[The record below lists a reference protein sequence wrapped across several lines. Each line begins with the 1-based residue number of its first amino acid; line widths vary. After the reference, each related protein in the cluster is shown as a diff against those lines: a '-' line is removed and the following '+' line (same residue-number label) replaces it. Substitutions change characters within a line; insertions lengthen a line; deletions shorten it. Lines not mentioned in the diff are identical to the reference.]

1 MIEANFW
8 LFLWPYS
15 EGQQMNRP
23 SERTVAMKHNLKIS
37 VSNEP
42 QTGGVVR
49 CRNVSL
55 REKLLTLLLGSK
67 ERMMILIPGNS
78 VAELS
83 IVEMPEG
90 GATNDPN

>member
-1 MIEANFW
+1 
-8 LFLWPYS
+8 
-15 EGQQMNRP
+15 
-23 SERTVAMKHNLKIS
+23 MKHNLKII
-37 VSNEP
+37 VSTET

-55 REKLLTLLLGSK
+55 REKLLTLLLGRK

-83 IVEMPEG
+83 IVETPEG
-90 GATNDPN
+90 GADNEPN

>member
-1 MIEANFW
+1 
-8 LFLWPYS
+8 
-15 EGQQMNRP
+15 
-23 SERTVAMKHNLKIS
+23 MKHNLKIS
-37 VSNEP
+37 VSTEP
-42 QTGGVVR
+42 QTGGVMR

-55 REKLLTLLLGSK
+55 REKLLTLLLGRK

-83 IVEMPEG
+83 IVEMPDG

>member
-1 MIEANFW
+1 
-8 LFLWPYS
+8 
-15 EGQQMNRP
+15 
-23 SERTVAMKHNLKIS
+23 MKHNLKIS
-37 VSNEP
+37 VSNNP

-55 REKLLTLLLGSK
+55 REKLLTLLLGRK

-83 IVEMPEG
+83 IVEMPDG

>member
-1 MIEANFW
+1 
-8 LFLWPYS
+8 
-15 EGQQMNRP
+15 
-23 SERTVAMKHNLKIS
+23 MKHNLKIS
-37 VSNEP
+37 VSNNP
-42 QTGGVVR
+42 QTDGVVR

-55 REKLLTLLLGSK
+55 REKLLTLLLGRK

-90 GATNDPN
+90 GADDEPN

>member
-1 MIEANFW
+1 
-8 LFLWPYS
+8 
-15 EGQQMNRP
+15 
-23 SERTVAMKHNLKIS
+23 MKHNLKIS
-37 VSNEP
+37 VSNSP

-55 REKLLTLLLGSK
+55 REKLLTLLLGRK

>member
-1 MIEANFW
+1 
-8 LFLWPYS
+8 
-15 EGQQMNRP
+15 
-23 SERTVAMKHNLKIS
+23 MKHNLKIS
-37 VSNEP
+37 VSNNP

-55 REKLLTLLLGSK
+55 REKLLTLLLGRK

-83 IVEMPEG
+83 IVETPEG
-90 GATNDPN
+90 GADDEPI

>member
-1 MIEANFW
+1 
-8 LFLWPYS
+8 
-15 EGQQMNRP
+15 
-23 SERTVAMKHNLKIS
+23 MKHNLKIS

-55 REKLLTLLLGSK
+55 REKLLTLLLGRK

-83 IVEMPEG
+83 IIETPDG

>member
-1 MIEANFW
+1 
-8 LFLWPYS
+8 
-15 EGQQMNRP
+15 
-23 SERTVAMKHNLKIS
+23 MKHNLKIS

-55 REKLLTLLLGSK
+55 REKLLTLLLGRK

-83 IVEMPEG
+83 IVETPEG
-90 GATNDPN
+90 GADDAPN

>member
-1 MIEANFW
+1 
-8 LFLWPYS
+8 
-15 EGQQMNRP
+15 
-23 SERTVAMKHNLKIS
+23 MKHNLKIS

-55 REKLLTLLLGSK
+55 REKLLTLLLGRK

-78 VAELS
+78 VTELS
-83 IVEMPEG
+83 IVETPEG
-90 GATNDPN
+90 GAGDEPI

>member
-1 MIEANFW
+1 
-8 LFLWPYS
+8 
-15 EGQQMNRP
+15 
-23 SERTVAMKHNLKIS
+23 MKHNLKIS

-55 REKLLTLLLGSK
+55 REKLLTLLLGRK

-78 VAELS
+78 AAELS
-83 IVEMPEG
+83 IVETPEG
-90 GATNDPN
+90 GVDDEPN

>member
-1 MIEANFW
+1 
-8 LFLWPYS
+8 
-15 EGQQMNRP
+15 
-23 SERTVAMKHNLKIS
+23 MKHNLKIS
-37 VSNEP
+37 VSNEL
-42 QTGGVVR
+42 QIGGVVR

-55 REKLLTLLLGSK
+55 REKLLTLLLGRK

>member
-1 MIEANFW
+1 
-8 LFLWPYS
+8 
-15 EGQQMNRP
+15 
-23 SERTVAMKHNLKIS
+23 MKHNLKIS
-37 VSNEP
+37 VSNNP

-55 REKLLTLLLGSK
+55 REKLLTLLLGRK
-67 ERMMILIPGNS
+67 ERMMILIPGNN

-90 GATNDPN
+90 GADDEPN

>member
-1 MIEANFW
+1 
-8 LFLWPYS
+8 
-15 EGQQMNRP
+15 
-23 SERTVAMKHNLKIS
+23 MKHNLKIS

-55 REKLLTLLLGSK
+55 REKLLTLLLGRK

-90 GATNDPN
+90 GADDEPN

>member
-1 MIEANFW
+1 
-8 LFLWPYS
+8 
-15 EGQQMNRP
+15 
-23 SERTVAMKHNLKIS
+23 MKHNLKIS

-49 CRNVSL
+49 CRNVLL
-55 REKLLTLLLGSK
+55 REKLLTLLLGRK

-83 IVEMPEG
+83 IIETPEG
-90 GATNDPN
+90 GETNEPN

>member
-1 MIEANFW
+1 
-8 LFLWPYS
+8 
-15 EGQQMNRP
+15 
-23 SERTVAMKHNLKIS
+23 MKHNLKIS

-55 REKLLTLLLGSK
+55 REKILTLLLGRK

-90 GATNDPN
+90 GADDEPN

>member
-1 MIEANFW
+1 
-8 LFLWPYS
+8 
-15 EGQQMNRP
+15 
-23 SERTVAMKHNLKIS
+23 MKHNLRIS

-55 REKLLTLLLGSK
+55 REKLLTLLLGRK

-83 IVEMPEG
+83 IIETPDG

>member
-1 MIEANFW
+1 
-8 LFLWPYS
+8 
-15 EGQQMNRP
+15 
-23 SERTVAMKHNLKIS
+23 MKHSLKIS

-55 REKLLTLLLGSK
+55 REKLLTLLLGQK
-67 ERMMILIPGNS
+67 ERMLILIPGNS

-83 IVEMPEG
+83 IVETPEG
-90 GATNDPN
+90 GADDEPN

>member
-1 MIEANFW
+1 
-8 LFLWPYS
+8 
-15 EGQQMNRP
+15 
-23 SERTVAMKHNLKIS
+23 MKHHLKIS
-37 VSNEP
+37 VSNNP
-42 QTGGVVR
+42 QTSGVVR

-83 IVEMPEG
+83 IVETPEG
-90 GATNDPN
+90 GADDEPI

>member
-1 MIEANFW
+1 
-8 LFLWPYS
+8 
-15 EGQQMNRP
+15 
-23 SERTVAMKHNLKIS
+23 MKHSLKIS

-42 QTGGVVR
+42 QIGGVVR

-55 REKLLTLLLGSK
+55 REKLLTLLLGRK
-67 ERMMILIPGNS
+67 ERMMVLIPGNS

-90 GATNDPN
+90 GADDEPN

>member
-8 LFLWPYS
+8 LFPWPYS

-42 QTGGVVR
+42 QTGGIVR

-55 REKLLTLLLGSK
+55 REKILTRLLGK
-67 ERMMILIPGNS
+67 QERVMILIPGNS
-78 VAELS
+78 VAALS
-83 IVEMPEG
+83 IIEMPEG
-90 GATNDPN
+90 GAVNEPS

>member
-1 MIEANFW
+1 
-8 LFLWPYS
+8 
-15 EGQQMNRP
+15 
-23 SERTVAMKHNLKIS
+23 MKHNLKIS
-37 VSNEP
+37 VSNSP

-55 REKLLTLLLGSK
+55 REKLLTLLLGRK

-83 IVEMPEG
+83 IVETPEG
-90 GATNDPN
+90 GADDEPI

>member
-1 MIEANFW
+1 
-8 LFLWPYS
+8 
-15 EGQQMNRP
+15 
-23 SERTVAMKHNLKIS
+23 MKHNLKIS
-37 VSNEP
+37 VSNSP

-55 REKLLTLLLGSK
+55 REKILTLLLGRK

-90 GATNDPN
+90 GADNEPN

>member
-1 MIEANFW
+1 
-8 LFLWPYS
+8 
-15 EGQQMNRP
+15 
-23 SERTVAMKHNLKIS
+23 MKHNLKIS

-55 REKLLTLLLGSK
+55 REKLLTLLLGRK

-78 VAELS
+78 VTELS
-83 IVEMPEG
+83 IVETPEG
-90 GATNDPN
+90 GADDEPI

>member
-1 MIEANFW
+1 
-8 LFLWPYS
+8 
-15 EGQQMNRP
+15 
-23 SERTVAMKHNLKIS
+23 MKHNLRIS

-42 QTGGVVR
+42 QTGGVVQ
-49 CRNVSL
+49 CRSVSL
-55 REKLLTLLLGSK
+55 REKLLTLLLGRK

>member
-1 MIEANFW
+1 
-8 LFLWPYS
+8 
-15 EGQQMNRP
+15 
-23 SERTVAMKHNLKIS
+23 MKHNLKIS

-42 QTGGVVR
+42 QIGGVVR

-55 REKLLTLLLGSK
+55 REKLLTLLLGRK

-83 IVEMPEG
+83 IVETPEG
-90 GATNDPN
+90 GADDEPI

>member
-1 MIEANFW
+1 
-8 LFLWPYS
+8 
-15 EGQQMNRP
+15 
-23 SERTVAMKHNLKIS
+23 MKHNLKIS

-55 REKLLTLLLGSK
+55 REKLLTLLLGRK

-83 IVEMPEG
+83 IVETPEG
-90 GATNDPN
+90 GTDNEPN